1 MPRTQKPTGKS
12 RHDPLH
18 VDIAA
23 DDSFAKYGNVSKPGR
38 RKKSRHGTEQSDED
52 AGEVCS
58 IFADDTLS
66 AYSYPY
72 FQTILDPK
80 ASRRIFELA
89 RDQQDE
95 LDRQDPE
102 EDEDVIEDDF
112 TRPRTHDLE
121 LVDEDDEDEDEQFEG
136 FSGDEERELVRAFA
150 WLNSFFQLTLLGAFQ
165 EIDEGDIQALDKLHP
180 SHAVERKTLADLIF
194 SKLESG
200 GGQTAIIKASN
211 RCTSVSP
218 LHAVAFFCLAL
229 SHQHTNGMLTISL
242 FPPHLGPEPLV
253 TLDFLRGEFS
263 VVCRNPQFRT
273 LLPYS
278 SVYLLLLLQRSVP
291 MKHLI
296 PPRASI
302 PK

>member
-38 RKKSRHGTEQSDED
+38 RKKSRHGTEQNDED
-52 AGEVCS
+52 GGEVWPS
-58 IFADDTLS
+58 LPIFADVTLS

-72 FQTILDPK
+72 FQTILDSK

-89 RDQQDE
+89 RDQQEE

-121 LVDEDDEDEDEQFEG
+121 RVDEEDDYEEEQFEG

-150 WLNSFFQLTLLGAFQ
+150 WTELFFSANSTW
-165 EIDEGDIQALDKLHP
+165 
-180 SHAVERKTLADLIF
+180 R
-194 SKLESG
+194 
-200 GGQTAIIKASN
+200 
-211 RCTSVSP
+211 
-218 LHAVAFFCLAL
+218 
-229 SHQHTNGMLTISL
+229 
-242 FPPHLGPEPLV
+242 
-253 TLDFLRGEFS
+253 
-263 VVCRNPQFRT
+263 
-273 LLPYS
+273 LPGN
-278 SVYLLLLLQRSVP
+278 
-291 MKHLI
+291 
-296 PPRASI
+296 
-302 PK
+302 